1 MLPKGSYLLVFAGAN
16 GSGKSTV
23 VDWYLERNLCA
34 GEYICPD
41 QLVPKGKQND
51 VGAYTDAVRRAEKR
65 RNGFIAAKASFTFE
79 TDSRLRKS

>member
-1 MLPKGSYLLVFAGAN
+1 MMQHKQPHLLVFAGAN

-23 VDWYLERNLCA
+23 VDWYLQRNLCA

-51 VGAYTDAVRRAEKR
+51 RDAYLDAMRR
-65 RNGFIAAKASFTFE
+65 GG
-79 TDSRLRKS
+79 